1 MYKNKMYNRNAITP
15 TNSKSRMNKDHRNV
29 GKLAIHVGVISARK
43 DGERLTIEQ
52 TRCQVSTSRC
62 ETLAHHK
69 PLFVEALMDI
79 DPIGF

>member
-1 MYKNKMYNRNAITP
+1 MYNRNAITP
-15 TNSKSRMNKDHRNV
+15 TNSKSRMNKDHRNI
-29 GKLAIHVGVISARK
+29 GKLDVHVGVISARK

-69 PLFVEALMDI
+69 PFFVEALMDI
-79 DPIGF
+79 DPIRF

>member
-1 MYKNKMYNRNAITP
+1 MYNRNAITP

-29 GKLAIHVGVISARK
+29 GKLDVHVGVISARK

-69 PLFVEALMDI
+69 PFFVEALMDI
-79 DPIGF
+79 DLIRF